1 MCALQNLEL
10 PKLRV
15 AQCELVE
22 QVVKLLVII
31 QNLISL
37 FDPVVCQS
45 QFECHLQLTALK
57 KF

>member
-45 QFECHLQLTALK
+45 HFEWHLQLTASK

>member
-1 MCALQNLEL
+1 MRTLQNLEL

-31 QNLISL
+31 QNLISP

-45 QFECHLQLTALK
+45 QFEWHLQLTASK

>member
-45 QFECHLQLTALK
+45 QFEWHLQLTASK